1 MSAASIKK
9 AAWLAGLFVLA
20 CLVPLLVTNKFYMN
34 ILILVL
40 FYAAISG
47 SWNILAGYGGQ
58 LSLGHAIFFGIGAY
72 TSSLLLL
79 NMGVSPWVSML
90 AAAVLCMVVG
100 AAIGYPCF
108 RLKGPFFTLATLA
121 FLEVIRL
128 LAIYFKDF
136 THGAVGINI
145 PFKPGWS
152 TMIFR
157 GKEEYYYIALG
168 ILILVIGI
176 TYWIDRTRIGSYL
189 IAIRENEEAAEAL
202 GIPVTRYKLYAVLIS
217 SGLAG
222 ITGVFYAQ
230 YLMFVEPESIFDINF
245 SVQIALIAIIGGMG
259 TVFGPLVGAIL
270 MVPLNELLRSLFS
283 GLNGLNF
290 FLYGIV
296 LILVVSFIPNGIL
309 PTLLD
314 KYKKHK
320 KAVHADAAPVL
331 EVEEGGKAS

>member
-79 NMGVSPWVSML
+79 NMGVSP
-90 AAAVLCMVVG
+90 
-100 AAIGYPCF
+100 AIGYPCF